1 MAIIKS
7 VNGLTPK
14 WGKECYFSENAAIV
28 GEVTMGDECS
38 VWFNAVVRGDVA
50 PVTMGNRVNVQDG
63 AVVHVT
69 NKIGPTFIED
79 DVTIGHNA
87 TVHACTLKKGCLIG
101 MGSTVLDNAVVG
113 EGAVVAAG
121 ALVLGGTIIGEHEIW
136 GGVPGKFIKKTKPD
150 QAESYAAHYV
160 AYTKWYL
167 AEDNK

>member
-7 VNGLTPK
+7 VKGLTPR

-50 PVTMGNRVNVQDG
+50 PVTMGDRVNVQDG

-69 NKIGPTFIED
+69 NKIGPTIIED

-87 TVHACTLKKGCLIG
+87 TVHACTLKRGCLIG
-101 MGSTVLDNAVVG
+101 MGSTVLDNAIVG
-113 EGAVVAAG
+113 EGAVVAAVPTRSG
-121 ALVLGGTIIGEHEIW
+121 AACQPNSSRRPIPTRPSHTPAITSSTPNGILPKNNH
-136 GGVPGKFIKKTKPD
+136 
-150 QAESYAAHYV
+150 S
-160 AYTKWYL
+160 
-167 AEDNK
+167 

>member
-7 VNGLTPK
+7 VKGLTPR

-50 PVTMGNRVNVQDG
+50 PVTMGDRVNVQDG

-69 NKIGPTFIED
+69 NKIGPTIIED

-87 TVHACTLKKGCLIG
+87 TVHACTLKRGCLIG
-101 MGSTVLDNAVVG
+101 MGSTVLDNAIVG

-121 ALVLGGTIIGEHEIW
+121 ALVDLGRRASQIHQEDQSR
-136 GGVPGKFIKKTKPD
+136 PGRVIRPPLCRVLKMVSCRRITTV
-150 QAESYAAHYV
+150 E
-160 AYTKWYL
+160 
-167 AEDNK
+167 N